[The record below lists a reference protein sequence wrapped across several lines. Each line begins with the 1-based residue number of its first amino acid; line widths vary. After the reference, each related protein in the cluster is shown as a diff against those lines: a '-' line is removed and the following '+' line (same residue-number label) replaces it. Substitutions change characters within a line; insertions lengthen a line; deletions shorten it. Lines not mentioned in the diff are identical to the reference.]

1 MLPTFPIRG
10 HSVLAALLAGSLLTV
25 GLTPSPAFGAPD
37 LPSQSEIAAAQDNA
51 ARTAELVTEIEGIL
65 EDAAAELQTAQVE
78 AMKSQGAYIDA
89 LAVLDERRATAQR
102 LSAQASEAEQ
112 TYRTASTEL
121 GQLAADIYRAGGIMP
136 DSSLLSLAQDPGS
149 IMYQASTVEGMAASR
164 SRTVNQAQTAADSLE
179 AMRADAR
186 EAEQAAVEAAEAAEQ
201 AGAATETAMASAAA
215 LVEQKQA
222 ERETLVAQLAELR
235 NTTAALEEQRI
246 AGLEQERREAEL
258 SRILAASAEA
268 VPATSSEPQ
277 PAAPAVLP
285 PAQTAPMTPQDPA
298 PAPVPA
304 LVQPP
309 AVERPSVPAPRP
321 TTPAP
326 APRPAPAPAPA
337 PPPAPAPAPR
347 PAPAPAPRP
356 APAPAPVTP
365 PPAPQP
371 APPSAPAPPA
381 INTGGVAAAVNY
393 ARARVGAPYYY
404 QWGGNGP
411 RGYDCSGLVQQAFA
425 AGGISLP
432 RTASAQFYAARTH
445 VPLSQ
450 AQFGDLV
457 FWGEGA
463 GIWHVAIYVGN
474 NTVVNALNP
483 SQGILE
489 VNLANMSGMGALNP
503 LAARF

>member
-1 MLPTFPIRG
+1 MPQTFSQRGFSALTAML
-10 HSVLAALLAGSLLTV
+10 VGSLLTV
-25 GLTPSPAFGAPD
+25 GLTPSPAFAASD
-37 LPSQSEIAAAQDNA
+37 LPSPADIAAAEDNTA
-51 ARTAELVTEIEGIL
+51 AAAELVTEIESIL
-65 EDAAAELQTAQVE
+65 DNASAELQGAQVE

-89 LAVLDERRATAQR
+89 LAELDERRSTAQR
-102 LSAQASEAEQ
+102 LSALAGQAEQ

-136 DSSLLSLAQDPGS
+136 DSSLLSFAQDPGS

-164 SRTVNQAQTAADSLE
+164 SRTVNQAETAAKSLE
-179 AMRADAR
+179 SLQADAR
-186 EAEQAAVEAAEAAEQ
+186 NAEQAAADAAEAAEK
-201 AGAATETAMASAAA
+201 AGAATEFAMASAAS
-215 LVEQKQA
+215 LVEEKQA
-222 ERETLVAQLAELR
+222 ERGTLVAQLAQLR
-235 NTTAALEEQRI
+235 DTTAALEEKRI
-246 AGLEQERREAEL
+246 AGLEQERRENEL
-258 SRILAASAEA
+258 ARILAASAEA
-268 VPATSSEPQ
+268 AAAATASPRSEAPL
-277 PAAPAVLP
+277 APAPTLVP
-285 PAQTAPMTPQDPA
+285 PAQDSPQTPA
-298 PAPVPA
+298 PAPAPQRPTIPA
-304 LVQPP
+304 P
-309 AVERPSVPAPRP
+309 APAPRP

-326 APRPAPAPAPA
+326 APAPAPVPPRPAPQPAPAPAPA
-337 PPPAPAPAPR
+337 PTPAPPPPAPAPAPQ
-347 PAPAPAPRP
+347 PAPAPAPP
-356 APAPAPVTP
+356 AVNP
-365 PPAPQP
+365 
-371 APPSAPAPPA
+371 
-381 INTGGVAAAVNY
+381 GGVAAAVSY
-393 ARARVGAPYYY
+393 ARARVGAPYFY

-425 AGGISLP
+425 SGGISLP
-432 RTASAQFYAARTH
+432 RTASAQFYAAQSH